1 MKKKI
6 FSIALA
12 AMALVALPTLADNAP
27 KAIDKKATAQ
37 CCTPDGGTKKVAKD
51 INPFEGLNLTDT
63 QKAQLKQLGETR
75 KAERT
80 AKATQDKE
88 ARKAKKE
95 AAKADRKAARKAYL
109 EQIKAILTPEQYVQY
124 LENIA
129 TEKSAVNKQAKKGMG
144 DRKVKAGKKGKKG
157 HGKDMAK
164 GQNKG
169 KGKGNRMQ
177 RGARPQQTPAQ
188 PNANAPQN

>member
-12 AMALVALPTLADNAP
+12 AMAFVALPTLADNAP
-27 KAIDKKATAQ
+27 KAIDKNATAQ
-37 CCTPDGGTKKVAKD
+37 CCTPDGGTKKVAQG
-51 INPFEGLNLTDT
+51 INPFEGLNLTDA
-63 QKAQLKQLGETR
+63 QKAQLKQLQETR

-169 KGKGNRMQ
+169 KGNRMQ